1 MPYIPG
7 GGRISDVYRSGNVYA
22 NSVPVAL
29 WLSPGGG
36 GAFALSA
43 LLDIVNSPEYEQEKE
58 VQEAVEGETEN
69 EYAVA
74 REQKKLVEAGVIS
87 QSALNQ
93 GNGAGA
99 TPAASDTTAGTAN
112 TGTAETAALDI
123 TSVDETVL
131 YTYPPDPDAT
141 ESNPRTI
148 KVKDVTKVPGVVFPY
163 DVSSIAAQ
171 NGIAVQ
177 EVCNNLKALIT
188 YCWVPIKEQFPDA
201 FITCSFR
208 KGGVGSPTSQHPK
221 GMAMDIQYGKIG
233 SWTGSTKDPYPG
245 PDSYFTRAQW
255 IRDNVPYD
263 QFLLEYKTTG
273 TKLPWH
279 HISYTTAN
287 RGQVSTFMNN
297 KNCKGPG
304 VQGLFDLSNA

>member
-1 MPYIPG
+1 MPYVPG

-22 NSVPVAL
+22 NGVPVAL

-36 GAFALSA
+36 ASFSLNA

-69 EYAVA
+69 EYAVTKT
-74 REQKKLVEAGVIS
+74 QKQLVESGVIS
-87 QSALNQ
+87 QTALNQ

-99 TPAASDTTAGTAN
+99 NPAAADTTAGTTS
-112 TGTAETAALDI
+112 TGISETAALDI
-123 TSVDETVL
+123 TSIDETVL
-131 YTYPPDPDAT
+131 YTYPPDPEAT
-141 ESNPRTI
+141 ASNPRTI
-148 KVKDVTKVPGVVFPY
+148 KVRDVTKISGVVFPY
-163 DVSSIAAQ
+163 DVASVAPQ
-171 NGIAVQ
+171 NGTTPQV
-177 EVCNNLKALIT
+177 VCNNLKALVT
-188 YCWVPIKEQFPDA
+188 YCWVPIKAQFPDA

-208 KGGVGSPTSQHPK
+208 KGGVGSPTSQLPK

-233 SWTGSTKDPYPG
+233 SLSPPG
-245 PDSYFTRAQW
+245 GAADSYFERAKW

-263 QFLLEYKTTG
+263 QFILEYKTTG
-273 TKLPWH
+273 TKRPWH
-279 HISYTTAN
+279 HISYNSSGN
-287 RGQVSTFMNN
+287 RGQVTTFMND